1 MDWAGLAVGALIGF
15 ALSLAVWWVQYRVLV
30 PAMAFGEGISKLS
43 NASGVVYRLKI
54 ENGGRRGIIDLT
66 VDVRVF
72 FPSAVVEYSEA
83 PRRRSTA
90 SLSITT
96 PNREIMR
103 LGPGQNR
110 MIRLDLRNQT
120 WEPYNPGLLKA
131 LGIDPRAAGA
141 VSLEQTLSADPD
153 AYLRVRVLA
162 YDEFSGSRK
171 FFESPKYSP
180 DDIVIGTFDGLNLRP
195 AGHVA
200 PPAETS
206 QDDLIIE
213 AAEDGRLLDMEL
225 RARDQAPSENES
237 DVQPTA

>member
-1 MDWAGLAVGALIGF
+1 MNWAGLAVGALIGF

-30 PAMAFGEGISKLS
+30 PGMAFGDGISKLS

-54 ENGGRRGIIDLT
+54 QNGRRRGIIDLT

-96 PNREIMR
+96 PNRRIMR

-110 MIRLDLRNQT
+110 MIRLDLRNAT
-120 WEPYNPGLLKA
+120 WEPYNPGLLRA
-131 LGIDPRAAGA
+131 LAIDPRAAGA
-141 VSLEQTLSADPD
+141 TSLEHILSADPD

-180 DDIVIGTFDGLNLRP
+180 ADVVIGTFHGLRLRP
-195 AGHVA
+195 AQPLA
-200 PPAETS
+200 PTSETAPEG
-206 QDDLIIE
+206 LVIE
-213 AAEDGRLLDMEL
+213 AAGDSRLLATDL
-225 RARDQAPSENES
+225 GAGGHPQRQDENN
-237 DVQPTA
+237 T